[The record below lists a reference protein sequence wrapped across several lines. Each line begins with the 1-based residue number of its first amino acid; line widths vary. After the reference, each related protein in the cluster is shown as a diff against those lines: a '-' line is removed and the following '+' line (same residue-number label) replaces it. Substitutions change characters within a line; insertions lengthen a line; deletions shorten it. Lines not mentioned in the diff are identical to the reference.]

1 MSRKKNHEENAKST
15 VLNMRDEFDWGR
27 ILFDACYMFNY
38 SLANYW
44 NEYVK
49 KYNHEKICDEVN
61 KNINEMKNK
70 RDSILD
76 KKNELKNSI
85 KDTLKYIWGKENIK
99 DKQFLNFESI
109 DSIIFSIHFEGE
121 SVGANQP
128 ICVFREILTLCL

>member
-1 MSRKKNHEENAKST
+1 MIESVSLKSPKIACTHRHIFYVVNRIEQRNSKK
-15 VLNMRDEFDWGR
+15 
-27 ILFDACYMFNY
+27 
-38 SLANYW
+38 
-44 NEYVK
+44 K
-49 KYNHEKICDEVN
+49 K
-61 KNINEMKNK
+61 
-70 RDSILD
+70 

-121 SVGANQP
+121 SVGPNQP